1 MPHITIKS
9 LLHATTVA
17 WNNGQESQCCWKGFT
32 RSRAQKKKRF
42 VSYRHDLRPV
52 GWRTTRLPCVFG
64 YFRSNSTSDSWRTEV
79 CYFRPVSTD
88 SISYLHKSRSILT
101 SVCLG
106 YFTMCFFQSR
116 PQYFM
121 TLYHLLQNK
130 QEKSELK
137 SNLQRKQWCDFLLQ
151 YMQCPFLIYFTVL
164 GNVMLKSLII
174 KQISLTPK
182 SDWKSHKVEGCIGP
196 KISRERAVLPL
207 L

>member
-1 MPHITIKS
+1 M
-9 LLHATTVA
+9 LL
-17 WNNGQESQCCWKGFT
+17 KGVHPFQG
-32 RSRAQKKKRF
+32 AKKKKKRF

-137 SNLQRKQWCDFLLQ
+137 SNLQRKQWCERSCDFLLQ
-151 YMQCPFLIYFTVL
+151 YMHSPFLIYFTVL
-164 GNVMLKSLII
+164 GNAMLKSLII
-174 KQISLTPK
+174 KQISLTPFTF
-182 SDWKSHKVEGCIGP
+182 
-196 KISRERAVLPL
+196 AVGGQKTLQETRGEWWDL
-207 L
+207 AWNRNGVNTLSWEEN